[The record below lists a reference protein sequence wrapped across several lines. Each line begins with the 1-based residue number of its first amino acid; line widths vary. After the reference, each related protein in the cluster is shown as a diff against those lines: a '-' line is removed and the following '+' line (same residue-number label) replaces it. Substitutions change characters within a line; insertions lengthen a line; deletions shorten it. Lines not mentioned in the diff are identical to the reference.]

1 MCCCRVPVLWS
12 QLVFLA
18 QNILCRLVFIE
29 DKRGKFIAL
38 TNRWVEVGGVL
49 TVNHLSNANFCYRRL
64 FNWFSF
70 LLFFYNGFAGFV
82 NAILRTL
89 LASLFTLLLLFRL
102 DRVVLM
108 RGFER
113 FDFGELRMIARS
125 GFWIEPS
132 LVPTFIF

>member
-1 MCCCRVPVLWS
+1 MCSAQIGAELLCWFRAIL
-12 QLVFLA
+12 FL
-18 QNILCRLVFIE
+18 LC
-29 DKRGKFIAL
+29 
-38 TNRWVEVGGVL
+38 
-49 TVNHLSNANFCYRRL
+49 RRL

-89 LASLFTLLLLFRL
+89 LASLFTILLLFRL

-113 FDFGELRMIARS
+113 FDFGEWTVYPL
-125 GFWIEPS
+125 FYYT
-132 LVPTFIF
+132 TFILKVLELAL